1 MNTTQ
6 VAGVLFR
13 LQQLDLEL
21 DRLHAEEQGIISSMQ
36 GNAKLRR
43 TRQDYEAA
51 QQQWQASVQTQK
63 DAEWTLE
70 DLTQRLQQREQ
81 RLFEGG
87 GNSPR
92 GLKSLQEEVQRLRA
106 QQGRQEE
113 QVLHAIDVADSL
125 QEVADQKR
133 ALLQQVEDAWQKEI
147 AGLVARRDQLQAQQ
161 QTVQGQ
167 RQTLADS
174 LTEAALKR
182 YEALRRTRQGRAVAK
197 IEHNSCQWCRVILT
211 PSELQHVRAGLELQT
226 CTNCG
231 RILYYD
237 R

>member
-13 LQQLDLEL
+13 LQQVDLEL
-21 DRLHAEEQGIISSMQ
+21 DRLNAEEQAITSSMQ

-43 TRQDYEAA
+43 MRQDYEAA
-51 QQQWQASVQTQK
+51 QQQWEASTQTQK

-70 DLTQRLQQREQ
+70 DLTQRLHQREQ
-81 RLFEGG
+81 HLFDGG
-87 GNSPR
+87 ISSPR
-92 GLKSLQEEVQRLRA
+92 ELQSLQQEVQRLRG

-113 QVLHAIDVADSL
+113 QVLHTIDIAESL
-125 QEVADQKR
+125 LEVAERKKV
-133 ALLQQVEDAWQKEI
+133 LLQQEDEIWQKEL
-147 AGLVARRDQLQAQQ
+147 AGLVARRDQVQAQQ
-161 QTVQGQ
+161 QTLREQ
-167 RQTLADS
+167 RQN
-174 LTEAALKR
+174 LTTGLDDAVLKR
-182 YEALRRTRQGRAVAK
+182 YDHMRRTRQGRAVAR